1 MKTFILDTNVL
12 PHDSDAVFSFHNN
25 EALIS
30 MTVVEELAPFKKFN
44 DENVANVRLISKSVD
59 LSLEIL

>member
-1 MKTFILDTNVL
+1 MKTFILNTNVL
-12 PHDSDAVFSFHNN
+12 PHDSDAVFSFHDD

-30 MTVVEELAPFKKFN
+30 MTVVEELSLFKKFN
-44 DENVANVRLISKSVD
+44 DEKIASARLISKSVD